1 MLHRN
6 LPVALH
12 HVLGRVLKVGGL
24 LKVAAISRLHM
35 DIFPLYRRMQELRVG
50 VRQTGLV
57 RCRQDVLLIDWL
69 LPYFLPRWI
78 LGDVVDHDLHGV
90 VGLADVL
97 LQVPVLQVGLATAS
111 AHKGFDAHVKVLV
124 CLEGAACGEVLAAY
138 IALMWGHTRVGH
150 FMRHQL
156 GLLREALHMQTA
168 YLIFTYSCAKIQL
181 V

>member
-1 MLHRN
+1 M
-6 LPVALH
+6 ALH
-12 HVLGRVLKVGGL
+12 HVLGRVLKVGSL

-50 VRQTGLV
+50 VWQTGLV
-57 RCRQDVLLIDWL
+57 HRRQDVLLIDWL
-69 LPYFLPRWI
+69 LPYFLPCWI

-124 CLEGAACGEVLAAY
+124 RLEGAACGEVLATY
-138 IALMWGHTRVGH
+138 VALVWGHTRVSH

-156 GLLREALHMQTA
+156 GLLGEALHMQTA
-168 YLIFTYSCAKIQL
+168 HLVFTYSCAMIQL

>member
-1 MLHRN
+1 M
-6 LPVALH
+6 
-12 HVLGRVLKVGGL
+12 
-24 LKVAAISRLHM
+24 
-35 DIFPLYRRMQELRVG
+35 
-50 VRQTGLV
+50 
-57 RCRQDVLLIDWL
+57 
-69 LPYFLPRWI
+69 
-78 LGDVVDHDLHGV
+78 
-90 VGLADVL
+90 GLADVL